1 MEAITKLTLNN
12 LTAEVKVGATI
23 DIEGRQWSE
32 ELVACEVPEFAPYRF
47 PSQTLRNV
55 TGCVGLACRVEIT
68 GRTFQFRAGKV
79 LWVRCKVVFVGD
91 GEPDTEVAGWL
102 KV

>member
-1 MEAITKLTLNN
+1 MTTAITIGG
-12 LTAEVKVGATI
+12 LTAEVKAGCTI
-23 DIEGRQWSE
+23 DLEGRTWAE

-47 PSQTLRNV
+47 PSQTLRAV
-55 TGCVGLACRVEIT
+55 TGCVGPACRVEIT
-68 GRTFQFRAGKV
+68 GRTIQIRAGKT